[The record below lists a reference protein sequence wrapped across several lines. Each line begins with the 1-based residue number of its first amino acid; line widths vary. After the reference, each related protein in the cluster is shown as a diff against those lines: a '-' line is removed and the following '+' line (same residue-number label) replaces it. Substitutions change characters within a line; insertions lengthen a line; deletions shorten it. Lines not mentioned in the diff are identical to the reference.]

1 MGSFKHHRV
10 FQPHE
15 LEIIDRVFEA
25 AWARLNARHPFRE
38 AERDK
43 GRQEALRKIIMDQT
57 GTDRVQYSAL
67 GEKVLSNLD
76 QMWSRS
82 LSEN

>member
-10 FQPHE
+10 FQPYE
-15 LEIIDRVFEA
+15 LEIIDRVYEA
-25 AWARLNARHPFRE
+25 AWARLNARHPFRKAQWDE
-38 AERDK
+38 E
-43 GRQEALRKIIMDQT
+43 RQEALRKIIMDQT

-76 QMWSRS
+76 QMWITFPRGH
-82 LSEN
+82 